1 MEGLLK
7 VVREMAPAAVWSAGV
22 ELSRNAEL
30 QEVPSNSDEERG
42 FRIVQRPRDPVY
54 TVTLSEVNE
63 SWQCDCPC
71 EDDPC
76 RHVIATV
83 IGVRQN
89 RVVSGAV
96 KRSGAHT
103 GSVAHTFT
111 RTNGRLSFARYLV
124 FGEERREVVGSLAA
138 ALRALPAGGPAVVV
152 TKDEEQVDHVLPSR
166 KSGVLDPRTTR
177 MLLAVLARLPHVELD
192 GSPIQVSSSA
202 VPCVLEVVDDGDGF
216 RLRIERDGDVAE
228 VFENGAAVRGGL
240 LSPVADSPLTAD
252 EWVALKGEGRY
263 FRRDEVVEL
272 SSVTIPTLE
281 GRIPITVKSSR
292 VPRAVRVAPRIVI
305 ETVGDLA
312 GDTMTVIPHLVYG
325 EPPFA
330 EVRGD
335 RLEVQERDRVPV
347 RDRVEESR
355 LSRDL
360 QTRLFLR
367 LNEAKVFTGEAALQ
381 FSRQLK
387 GWETRGDGRAL
398 FTPATGLTP
407 RLVEEGGGVSLVFET
422 TDGRRASSEAVS
434 LAWRGSGAF
443 VPLDGGGW
451 GELPRV
457 WLDAHRVAAMRLLN
471 ASGEGNEGAAQ
482 SSAQRFAD
490 VEEVC
495 SSLNLPF
502 PSYLERLRAALGDI
516 SSLPD
521 APLPGDL
528 SADLR
533 PYQRVGVNWLS
544 FLRDNLFGALLAD
557 DMGLGKTLQAM
568 CAMRGRTLVVAP
580 TSVLYAWEE
589 QLSRFRPNLTVCR
602 YHGASR
608 KLDPSA
614 DLVIT
619 TYALLRM
626 DIELLSGIAWDTV
639 VLDESQ
645 TIKNPDSQVARAAY
659 RLQGTFKLSLSGTP
673 VENSLEDLW
682 SQMHFLNPGL
692 LGSRDEFERHFC
704 SRIASGDPS
713 AAQTLRA
720 RVAPFM
726 TRRLK
731 RDVALELPPKTEV
744 VLECELDPEERVIYE
759 SVLAASRGDVLRH
772 LAEESNLLSVLEVLL
787 RLRQAC
793 CHVGLLPG
801 HSATMSSKAKLLLES
816 LERSIEQ
823 GHRALVFSQWTSFLD
838 LIEPTLRERGISF
851 ARIDGS
857 TVDRDTVMRDFQSP
871 EGPSVLLLSLKAGGV
886 GLNLTAAD
894 HVYILDPWWNPAV
907 EDQAA
912 DRAYRIGQV
921 NPVLVHRL
929 VARDTVEERV
939 LSLQAQKRGLL
950 SAAVG
955 EGQVAG
961 LTAQDIRHL
970 LA

>member
-1 MEGLLK
+1 MEALLK
-7 VVREMAPAAVWSAGV
+7 VARELAPAALWSAGV
-22 ELSRNAEL
+22 ELSRNSEL
-30 QEVPSNSDEERG
+30 QEVPSLSDDERS

-54 TVTLSEVNE
+54 TVTLSEANE

-76 RHVIATV
+76 RHVIAAI

-89 RVVSGAV
+89 RIVSGAV
-96 KRSGAHT
+96 KRAGSPS
-103 GSVAHTFT
+103 GSVAHLFT
-111 RTNGRLSFARYLV
+111 RANGRLSFARYLV
-124 FGEERREVVGSLAA
+124 WDDTRREVLGSLSA
-138 ALRALPAGGPAVVV
+138 ALRAIPPGFPGIVV
-152 TKDEEQVDHVLPSR
+152 TKEEEQVDHVLPSQ
-166 KSGVLDPRTTR
+166 KNGVLDPRTMR

-192 GSPIQVSSSA
+192 GVRVQVSSNA
-202 VPCVLEVVDDGDGF
+202 IPCALEVVDDGDGF
-216 RLRIERDGDVAE
+216 RLRIERDAE
-228 VFENGAAVRGGL
+228 VSELFENGVALRSGL
-240 LSPVADSPLTAD
+240 LSPVADTALTAD
-252 EWVALKGEGRY
+252 EWTAFRGVGRH
-263 FRRDEVVEL
+263 FRREEAVEL
-272 SSVTIPTLE
+272 VSVLIPALE
-281 GRIPITVKSSR
+281 GRVPVTIRSSR
-292 VPRAVRVAPRIVI
+292 APRAVRTPPRIVI
-305 ETVGDLA
+305 ETIGDPA
-312 GDTMTVIPHLVYG
+312 GDTLTAVPHLVYG

-330 EVRGD
+330 EVRRD
-335 RLEVQERDRVPV
+335 RLEVKGSELVPV

-355 LSRDL
+355 LVRDV

-367 LNEAKVFTGEAALQ
+367 VSEAKVFTGEAAIQ

-387 GWETRGDGRAL
+387 GWETRGEGRAL
-398 FTPATGLTP
+398 FTPAAGLKP
-407 RLVEEGGGVSLVFET
+407 KIIDDGGTVSLVFEAG
-422 TDGRRASSEAVS
+422 DGRRAAAEAISS
-434 LAWRGSGAF
+434 AWCGGSAF
-443 VPLDGGGW
+443 VRLEGGGW
-451 GELPRV
+451 GELPRA
-457 WLDAHRVAAMRLLN
+457 WLDAHRVAASRLL
-471 ASGEGNEGAAQ
+471 AAKGEDGVAA
-482 SSAQRFAD
+482 AQRFAD
-490 VEEVC
+490 IGEICDALNVPFPRYLDRLR
-495 SSLNLPF
+495 SSLEDLTTLP
-502 PSYLERLRAALGDI
+502 E
-516 SSLPD
+516 
-521 APLPGDL
+521 APLPLDL
-528 SADLR
+528 VADLR
-533 PYQRVGVNWLS
+533 CYQQVGVNWLS
-544 FLRDNLFGALLAD
+544 FLRDHSFGALLAD

-568 CAMRGRTLVVAP
+568 CVMRGRTLVVAP

-589 QLSRFRPNLTVCR
+589 QLSKFRPSLKVCR
-602 YHGASR
+602 YHGPSR
-608 KLDPSA
+608 RLDTGA

-626 DIELLSGIAWDTV
+626 DIDLLAGESWDTV

-659 RLQGTFKLSLSGTP
+659 RLKGAFKVTLSGTP

-692 LGSRDEFERHFC
+692 LGNRSEFDQQFAVKIR
-704 SRIASGDPS
+704 SGDVT
-713 AAQTLRA
+713 AAQTLRK

-726 TRRLK
+726 LRRLK

-744 VLECELDPEERVIYE
+744 VLECELDGEERLVYE
-759 SVLAASRGDVLRH
+759 SVLAASRGDVMRH

-801 HSATMSSKAKLLLES
+801 QTAATSSKVRLLLES
-816 LERSIEQ
+816 LDYSIEQ
-823 GHRALVFSQWTSFLD
+823 GHRALVFSQWTSLLD
-838 LIEPTLRERGISF
+838 LVEPQLRERGISF
-851 ARIDGS
+851 GRIDGG
-857 TVDRDTVMRDFQSP
+857 TADRDGVMRDFQRP
-871 EGPSVLLLSLKAGGV
+871 DGPNVLLLSLKAGGV

-939 LSLQAQKRGLL
+939 LALQAHKRELL

-961 LTAQDIRHL
+961 LTAKDILDL

>member
-1 MEGLLK
+1 MEELLK

-22 ELSRNAEL
+22 ELSRNAEFH
-30 QEVPSNSDEERG
+30 EVPSNSEEERS
-42 FRIVQRPRDPVY
+42 FRIVQRPRDAVY

-63 SWQCDCPC
+63 SWQSDCPC

-89 RVVSGAV
+89 RIVSGAV
-96 KRSGAHT
+96 KRSGAPS

-111 RTNGRLSFARYLV
+111 RMNGRLSFARYLV
-124 FGEERREVVGSLAA
+124 FGEERREVLGSLAA
-138 ALRALPAGGPAVVV
+138 ALRAFPPGGPAVVV

-166 KSGVLDPRTTR
+166 KSGILDPRTTR

-192 GSPIQVSSSA
+192 GTPIQVSSSA
-202 VPCVLEVVDDGDGF
+202 VPCALEVVDDGDGF
-216 RLRIERDGDVAE
+216 RLRIERDGEVTE
-228 VFENGAAVRGGL
+228 VFENGAALRGGL
-240 LSPVADSPLTAD
+240 LSPVADSALTAD
-252 EWVALKGEGRY
+252 EWIAFKGAGRF
-263 FRRDEVVEL
+263 FRRDEVIEL
-272 SSVTIPTLE
+272 ASVVIPNLE
-281 GRIPITVKSSR
+281 VRIPITVKSAR
-292 VPRAVRVAPRIVI
+292 VPRAVHVTPRIVI
-305 ETVGDLA
+305 ETVGDRA
-312 GDTMTVIPHLVYG
+312 GDTMTVVPHLVYG
-325 EPPFA
+325 DPAFA

-335 RLEVQERDRVPV
+335 RLEARERDRIPV

-407 RLVEEGGGVSLVFET
+407 RLVEDGAGVSLVFET
-422 TDGRRASSEAVS
+422 SDGRRTSSEAIS
-434 LAWRGSGAF
+434 SAWRGSGAF

-451 GELPRV
+451 GELPRA
-457 WLDAHRVAAMRLLN
+457 WLDAHRVAAMRLLT
-471 ASGEGNEGAAQ
+471 AQGEGSECA
-482 SSAQRFAD
+482 AQRFAD
-490 VEEVC
+490 VGEIC

-502 PSYLERLRAALGDI
+502 PAYFERLRTALGDI
-516 SSLPD
+516 SSLPEIT
-521 APLPGDL
+521 LPGDL
-528 SADLR
+528 VADLR
-533 PYQRVGVNWLS
+533 PYQRVGVNWLT
-544 FLRDNLFGALLAD
+544 FLRNSSFGALLAD

-568 CAMRGRTLVVAP
+568 CVMRGRTLVVAP

-589 QLSRFRPNLTVCR
+589 QLGRFRPNLTVCR

-608 KLDPSA
+608 KLDPLA
-614 DLVIT
+614 GLVIT

-626 DIELLSGIAWDTV
+626 DIELLSEITWDTI

-659 RLQGTFKLSLSGTP
+659 RLKGAFKVSLSGTP

-692 LGSRDEFERHFC
+692 LGSRDEFERHFEA
-704 SRIASGDPS
+704 RIASGDS
-713 AAQTLRA
+713 TAAQALRA

-726 TRRLK
+726 MRRLK
-731 RDVALELPPKTEV
+731 RDVARDLPPKTEV
-744 VLECELDPEERVIYE
+744 VLECELDPDERVIYE

-772 LAEESNLLSVLEVLL
+772 LAEESDLLSVLEVLL

-801 HSATMSSKAKLLLES
+801 HSASMSSKVRLLLES

-838 LIEPTLRERGISF
+838 LIEPPLRERGVSF
-851 ARIDGS
+851 GRIDGS
-857 TVDRDTVMRDFQSP
+857 TGDRDSVMREFQRP
-871 EGPSVLLLSLKAGGV
+871 DGPSVLLLSLKAGGV

-939 LSLQAQKRGLL
+939 LSLQAQKRDLL
-950 SAAVG
+950 SAAVA

-961 LTAQDIRHL
+961 LTVQDIRDL

>member
-1 MEGLLK
+1 MEELLK

-22 ELSRNAEL
+22 ELSRNAEFH
-30 QEVPSNSDEERG
+30 EVPSSSEEERS

-54 TVTLSEVNE
+54 AVTLSEVNE
-63 SWQCDCPC
+63 SWQSDCPC

-96 KRSGAHT
+96 KRSGAPS

-111 RTNGRLSFARYLV
+111 RMNGRLSFARYLV
-124 FGEERREVVGSLAA
+124 FGEERREVLGSLAA
-138 ALRALPAGGPAVVV
+138 ALRALAPGGPAVVV

-177 MLLAVLARLPHVELD
+177 MLLAVLARLSHVELD
-192 GSPIQVSSSA
+192 GTPIQVSSSA
-202 VPCVLEVVDDGDGF
+202 VPCALEVVDDGDGV

-228 VFENGAAVRGGL
+228 VFENGAAIRSGL
-240 LSPVADSPLTAD
+240 LSPVADSALTAD
-252 EWVALKGEGRY
+252 EWGAFKGDGRF
-263 FRRDEVVEL
+263 FRRDEIIEL
-272 SSVTIPTLE
+272 SSVLIPTLE
-281 GRIPITVKSSR
+281 GRISITVKSSR

-312 GDTMTVIPHLVYG
+312 GDTMTVVPHLVYG
-325 EPPFA
+325 DPAFA

-335 RLEVQERDRVPV
+335 RLEARERDRIPV

-407 RLVEEGGGVSLVFET
+407 RLVEDGAGVSLVFET
-422 TDGRRASSEAVS
+422 SDGRRTSSEAIS
-434 LAWRGSGAF
+434 SAWRGSGAF

-451 GELPRV
+451 GELPRA
-457 WLDAHRVAAMRLLN
+457 WLDAHRVAAMRLLS
-471 ASGEGNEGAAQ
+471 AQGEGSECA
-482 SSAQRFAD
+482 AQRFAD
-490 VEEVC
+490 VGEIC

-502 PSYLERLRAALGDI
+502 PVYFERLRTALGDL
-516 SSLPD
+516 SSLPEST
-521 APLPGDL
+521 LPGDL
-528 SADLR
+528 VADLR
-533 PYQRVGVNWLS
+533 PYQRVGVNWLT
-544 FLRDNLFGALLAD
+544 FLRNSSFGALLAD

-568 CAMRGRTLVVAP
+568 CVMRGRTLVVAP

-589 QLSRFRPNLTVCR
+589 QLGRFRPNLTVCR

-626 DIELLSGIAWDTV
+626 DIELLSEITWDTI

-659 RLQGTFKLSLSGTP
+659 RLKGAFKVSLSGTP

-692 LGSRDEFERHFC
+692 LGSRDEFERHFEA
-704 SRIASGDPS
+704 RIASGDS
-713 AAQTLRA
+713 TAAQTLRA

-726 TRRLK
+726 MRRLK
-731 RDVALELPPKTEV
+731 RDVARDLPPKTEV
-744 VLECELDPEERVIYE
+744 VLECELDPDERVIYE

-772 LAEESNLLSVLEVLL
+772 LAEESDLLSVLEVLL

-801 HSATMSSKAKLLLES
+801 HSASMSSKVRLLLES

-838 LIEPTLRERGISF
+838 LIEPPLRERGVSF
-851 ARIDGS
+851 GRIDGS
-857 TVDRDTVMRDFQSP
+857 TGDRDSVMREFQRP
-871 EGPSVLLLSLKAGGV
+871 DGPSVLLLSLKAGGV

-939 LSLQAQKRGLL
+939 LSLQAQKRDLL

-961 LTAQDIRHL
+961 LTVQDIRDL